1 MNPKPLAALNHFTV
15 PFSLIQNL
23 LKKSPIEQEPRRIR
37 RKKKKAAELRSL
49 I

>member
-1 MNPKPLAALNHFTV
+1 MNPKPFAALNHFTV

-23 LKKSPIEQEPRRIR
+23 LKKSPIEAGVALLSAE
-37 RKKKKAAELRSL
+37 KKKAAELRSL